1 MLTEPGGWTGGGTAG
16 GQLGQAGCRCWS
28 CWHCKGSHGLRV
40 SSKKKTLNEAVK
52 TLQVIYTF
60 LMYFQRIWASPSSI
74 AHPHLLLSSGGL
86 CCPGLGETTS
96 PFILLLLAEV
106 QGRLWGTWGNGGR
119 IEAKDYGSESA
130 KFPCPD
136 HPCRAWRGTVTS
148 VVGAGEL
155 RDLWHLLW
163 YLLEQRPPTPAS
175 SAFPGPRPGSQPS
188 FALKYLGSST
198 VPWPALR
205 PSPGCR
211 QQMFTKF
218 SELGIST
225 SFLFFSYLLEG
236 LSTAGEVSWGKGK
249 KNPVSE
255 GETPRLSH
263 FIIFS
268 ETDR

>member
-1 MLTEPGGWTGGGTAG
+1 MPGWE
-16 GQLGQAGCRCWS
+16 
-28 CWHCKGSHGLRV
+28 K
-40 SSKKKTLNEAVK
+40 
-52 TLQVIYTF
+52 
-60 LMYFQRIWASPSSI
+60 
-74 AHPHLLLSSGGL
+74 PHLPSL
-86 CCPGLGETTS
+86 
-96 PFILLLLAEV
+96 LLLLAEV

-119 IEAKDYGSESA
+119 IEAKDYGSESP
-130 KFPCPD
+130 KFPCLD

-155 RDLWHLLW
+155 RDLWHLL
-163 YLLEQRPPTPAS
+163 EQRPPTPAS
-175 SAFPGPRPGSQPS
+175 SAFPDPRPVSQPS

-211 QQMFTKF
+211 QQMLTKF
-218 SELGIST
+218 SEMGIST